1 MSRMSTETVV
11 APVEDP
17 LVRVAGLRISA
28 PDRSGGPARE
38 LLSGV
43 DLMIGAGERLGLV
56 GPSGAGKSV
65 IARTLTGRLPS
76 GLRVE
81 GGVRVGGV
89 DVLRAGP
96 ADAARLRG
104 RVTAVLGQHSAA
116 ALDPLSTVGYQ
127 VALPL
132 RRLLGA
138 SRADAR
144 GRVLELLGSLG
155 FDDPAAVA
163 RARPPQLSG
172 GQRQRAALAMAL
184 ACRPRLLVADEPT
197 TALDTSSEA
206 AVLAAVRAGLGSDA
220 RDGVSTG
227 LLLIS
232 HDLAVVAALCTRL
245 VVLHD
250 GRIVEEGPV
259 GQLLTA
265 PRSPVTTAAVA
276 AAHRFAPVGEHGRS
290 LRLEARP
297 GRPGVAGNLIEVRG
311 LSRRYRTGRPGR
323 RTDVA
328 ALDGVDLF
336 LPLGRHL
343 GVVGDSGAGKST
355 LLRLLLGLE
364 PADSGEIRVDGRP
377 VRPGPAAAMRW
388 LRHAVQVVPQD
399 ATGSLDPRMTVG
411 AVVAEPMRLL
421 QVPGD
426 HQRRVADVLTA
437 VGLDPAAARRR
448 PGEFSGGQQQRIA
461 LARALAPR
469 PRLLVADE
477 PTSALDPVLRARLVE
492 LMATL
497 AEREGLQLVVVSH
510 DLGVVG
516 ALCDDVAVLAAGRVV
531 EHGPVPQVLGRPRSA
546 VTRRLLA
553 AACRLPAEPEPAHA
567 VPTARA
573 R

>member
-1 MSRMSTETVV
+1 MPTDTVV
-11 APVEDP
+11 APVPDA
-17 LVRVAGLRISA
+17 LVRVAGLRIHA
-28 PDRSGGPARE
+28 PDRRGGAARE

-43 DLMIGAGERLGLV
+43 DLVIDVGERLGLV
-56 GPSGAGKSV
+56 GASGAGKSLF
-65 IARTLTGRLPS
+65 ARTLTGRLPS
-76 GLRVE
+76 GLRVQ
-81 GGVRVGGV
+81 GDVRVGAV

-96 ADAARLRG
+96 AEAARLRG

-127 VALPL
+127 VALPM

-144 GRVLELLGSLG
+144 RRVLELLESLG

-197 TALDTSSEA
+197 TALDTSAEA
-206 AVLAAVRAGLGSDA
+206 AVLAAVRAGLDSHT
-220 RDGVSTG
+220 RDGVPTA

-232 HDLAVVAALCTRL
+232 HDLAVAASLCTRL
-245 VVLHD
+245 AVLDHGRVVED
-250 GRIVEEGPV
+250 GSV

-265 PRSPVTTAAVA
+265 PRSPVATAALA
-276 AAHRFAPVGEHGRS
+276 AAHRFASVGQPGRS
-290 LRLEARP
+290 PRHAARP
-297 GRPGVAGNLIEVRG
+297 GHPAGAGNLIEVHG

-328 ALDGVDLF
+328 ALDGVDLS
-336 LPLGRHL
+336 LAPGRHL

-364 PADSGEIRVDGRP
+364 EADTGEIRIAGRR
-377 VRPGPAAAMRW
+377 VLPGPAAALRW
-388 LRHAVQVVPQD
+388 LRHTVQVVAQD

-411 AVVAEPMRLL
+411 AVVAEPLRLL

-426 HQRRVADVLTA
+426 HPRRVAEMLTA
-437 VGLDPAAARRR
+437 VGLDPTAAHLR
-448 PGEFSGGQQQRIA
+448 PGQFSGGQQQRIA

-469 PRLLVADE
+469 PRLLMADE
-477 PTSALDPVLRARLVE
+477 PTSALDPVLRAHIVE
-492 LMATL
+492 LL
-497 AEREGLQLVVVSH
+497 AALARQEGLQLLVVSH

-516 ALCDDVAVLAAGRVV
+516 ALCDDVAVLARGRVV
-531 EHGPVPQVLGRPRSA
+531 EHGPVAQVLGRPRSA

-553 AACRLPAEPEPAHA
+553 AAPQLPAEPDPAGA
-567 VPTARA
+567 APIAKA
-573 R
+573 Q

>member
-1 MSRMSTETVV
+1 MPTKTVV
-11 APVEDP
+11 APVEDA
-17 LVRVAGLRISA
+17 LVRVAGLRIHA
-28 PDRSGGPARE
+28 LDRRGGPARE

-43 DLMIGAGERLGLV
+43 DLEIGAGERLGLV
-56 GPSGAGKSV
+56 GASGAGKSL
-65 IARTLTGRLPS
+65 IARTLIGGLPT

-81 GGVRVGGV
+81 GGVRVGAV
-89 DVLRAGP
+89 DVLGAGP
-96 ADAARLRG
+96 AEAARLRG

-144 GRVLELLGSLG
+144 RRVLELLESLG

-197 TALDTSSEA
+197 TALDTWSEA
-206 AVLAAVRAGLGSDA
+206 AVLAALRARLDA
-220 RDGVSTG
+220 GVQHGVPTG

-232 HDLAVVAALCTRL
+232 HDLAVVASLCTRL
-245 VVLHD
+245 VVLDH
-250 GRIVEEGPV
+250 GRIVEDGPV
-259 GQLLTA
+259 GQVLTT
-265 PRSPVTTAAVA
+265 PRSPVTSAALA
-276 AAHRFAPVGEHGRS
+276 AAHRFPSVGHPGRS
-290 LRLEARP
+290 PRHAAGP
-297 GRPGVAGNLIEVRG
+297 AQPAGVGNLIEVHG

-328 ALDGVDLF
+328 ALDGVDLS
-336 LPLGRHL
+336 LAPGRHL

-364 PADSGEIRVDGRP
+364 RPDTGEIRIAGRR
-377 VRPGPAAAMRW
+377 VRPGTAAALRW
-388 LRHAVQVVPQD
+388 LRHTVQVVPQD

-411 AVVAEPMRLL
+411 AVVAEPLRLL

-426 HQRRVADVLTA
+426 HPRRVAEVLTA
-437 VGLDPAAARRR
+437 VGLDPAAAHRR
-448 PGEFSGGQQQRIA
+448 PGQFSGGQHQRIA

-469 PRLLVADE
+469 PRLLMADE
-477 PTSALDPVLRARLVE
+477 PTSALDPVLRAQLVE
-492 LMATL
+492 LFATL
-497 AEREGLQLVVVSH
+497 AREECLQLLVVSH

-516 ALCDDVAVLAAGRVV
+516 AVCDDVVVLARGRVV
-531 EHGPVPQVLGRPRSA
+531 AHGPVAQVLGRPRSA
-546 VTRRLLA
+546 VARRLPVA
-553 AACRLPAEPEPAHA
+553 ARRLPAAPDPAGA
-567 VPTARA
+567 VPTAKA